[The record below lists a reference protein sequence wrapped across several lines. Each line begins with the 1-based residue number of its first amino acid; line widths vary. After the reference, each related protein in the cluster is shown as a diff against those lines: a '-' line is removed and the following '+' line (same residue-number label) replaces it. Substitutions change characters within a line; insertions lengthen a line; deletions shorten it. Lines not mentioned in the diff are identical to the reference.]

1 MVILAPNAHVLTG
14 SHCSKLLCRTYLTCS
29 MNRMM
34 YVWLGEFY
42 RCSAAGQ
49 ALARSSS
56 SKSMHLEK
64 DEMSTEEERSP
75 EVDRPQSLPVLK
87 AAQNV
92 LSHCLHTLGTDLP
105 TGKSCLASG
114 NSRATQ
120 NSVSSGTN
128 VVDAGNSLH
137 GFTTLQSFLNDPSVR
152 PMAAIMPIRQKS
164 LPEPSDDEQGE
175 EMRLKLSCDDKEE
188 EETKLKSPDIGKSV
202 RSVNA
207 ETDVAH
213 TGMDFNNRKTLTSAR
228 HQEAVAV
235 AGLEAR
241 SRLVLQKAKV
251 EQDEAHLKPED
262 VVCKVPGKN
271 DTSGTEEKSK
281 PEGAVGLAEGFS
293 GSSSVDPICSQSQN
307 SVKQPTDVD
316 KGCSNDSAMC
326 RRSPGSTHSL
336 KATANDAAE
345 NKSTCTVS

>member
-1 MVILAPNAHVLTG
+1 
-14 SHCSKLLCRTYLTCS
+14 
-29 MNRMM
+29 
-34 YVWLGEFY
+34 
-42 RCSAAGQ
+42 
-49 ALARSSS
+49 
-56 SKSMHLEK
+56 MHLEK

-92 LSHCLHTLGTDLP
+92 LSYCLHTLGSDLP
-105 TGKSCLASG
+105 TGKSCSAAG
-114 NSRATQ
+114 NRRTTQ
-120 NSVSSGTN
+120 NPVSSGTN
-128 VVDAGNSLH
+128 VVDAGNSLN
-137 GFTTLQSFLNDPSVR
+137 GFTTPQSFLNDPSVR

-175 EMRLKLSCDDKEE
+175 EMRLKLPCDDKEE

-213 TGMDFNNRKTLTSAR
+213 TGMDFNNRKTLTIGNAK

-235 AGLEAR
+235 AGMEAR
-241 SRLVLQKAKV
+241 SRLVLRKTKV

-262 VVCKVPGKN
+262 VAGKN
-271 DTSGTEEKSK
+271 DTFGTKEKSK
-281 PEGAVGLAEGFS
+281 LKGAVELAEGFT
-293 GSSSVDPICSQSQN
+293 GSSSVDPICSQSLN

-326 RRSPGSTHSL
+326 LRSPGSTHNL
-336 KATANDAAE
+336 KATANDAVE